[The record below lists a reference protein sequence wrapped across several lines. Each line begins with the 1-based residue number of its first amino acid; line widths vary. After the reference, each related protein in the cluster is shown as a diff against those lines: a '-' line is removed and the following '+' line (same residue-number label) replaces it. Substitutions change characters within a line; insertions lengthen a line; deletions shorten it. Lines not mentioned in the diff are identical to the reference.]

1 MWEKKLRQISF
12 VAKLVGR
19 FDQLDL
25 IGLLEN
31 IALEE
36 LHDLVGINMIETEL
50 CLAKWASVGRNMTY
64 LINLLVK
71 ICQKFYFPG

>member
-50 CLAKWASVGRNMTY
+50 CLAK
-64 LINLLVK
+64 
-71 ICQKFYFPG
+71 